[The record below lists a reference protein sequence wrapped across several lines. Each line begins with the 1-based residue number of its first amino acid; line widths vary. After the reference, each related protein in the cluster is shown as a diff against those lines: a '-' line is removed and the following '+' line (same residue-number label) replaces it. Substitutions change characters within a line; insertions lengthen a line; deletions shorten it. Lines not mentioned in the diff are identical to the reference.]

1 MGLDFKIGVFGG
13 SFNPL
18 HHGHLILAQDVLETF
33 ELESLIFVPCGRP
46 AHKHEADLADPEHR
60 LAMLEPI
67 VELDPRFEVSDWE
80 IRRQGVS
87 YTIDTLEALS
97 RERGGQTLCFIAG
110 SDTLPELHTWRRI
123 ADLLDA
129 FPIVSLV
136 RPGYSHE
143 ELGTMEFHL
152 GPERKERLLEN
163 LVLGH
168 RVDISSSD
176 IRMRIAEGMSI
187 SYLVPSEV
195 EMYIAEHGL
204 YRA

>member
-1 MGLDFKIGVFGG
+1 MDDTIGVFGG
-13 SFNPL
+13 SFNPV

-33 ELESLIFVPCGRP
+33 ELESVIFVPCGRP
-46 AHKHEADLADPEHR
+46 AHKHPADLADAEHR

-67 VELDPRFEVSDWE
+67 ADLDPRFAVSDRE
-80 IRRQGVS
+80 IRREGIS

-97 RERGGQTLCFIAG
+97 RKHGGQRLCFIVG

-123 ADLLDA
+123 DDLLA
-129 FPIVSLV
+129 SFSIVSLV
-136 RPGYSHE
+136 RPGYSHD
-143 ELGTMEFHL
+143 ELKGMPFHL
-152 GPERKERLLEN
+152 GSERKEQLLEN

-187 SYLVPSEV
+187 SYLVPPHV